1 MTKKTDAINYYDDEG
16 FNYEDYWTNRDY
28 EHLAEVTAI
37 NKLLKGRHFRLA
49 LDYGGGYGRLS
60 EPVLKVTDKLIV
72 SDPSTQQ
79 LDMAKAKHKSQKNVD
94 YMLLTEEGK
103 IPLKDKELDLL
114 LMIRVSHHLPQIDP
128 TFKEI
133 NRVLEKGG
141 LAVIEIANQAHIRNR
156 AKSYISLKGL
166 SKDPVPVGSV
176 ANGIKDTTPFVN
188 HNPKTIRT
196 QLKDN
201 NFKILKVLS
210 VSNLRSGSVKKLI
223 GVNSMIKVEDK
234 LQAPLSPLLF
244 GPSIFFLVQ
253 KLEDK

>member
-1 MTKKTDAINYYDDEG
+1 MTKKTDAINYYDDKD
-16 FNYEDYWTNRDY
+16 FNYEDYWANRDY
-28 EHLAEVTAI
+28 EHLSEVKAI
-37 NKLLKGRHFRLA
+37 DKLLKGRHFKLA

-60 EPVLKVTDKLIV
+60 EPILKVSDKLIV

-79 LDMAKAKHKSQKNVD
+79 LDMAKAKHKGQKNVD

-103 IPLKDKELDLL
+103 IPLVDKQLDLL
-114 LMIRVSHHLPQIDP
+114 LMIRVSHHLPIIDP

-156 AKSYISLKGL
+156 TKSYLRLKKL
-166 SKDPVPVGSV
+166 SNEPVTVGTV

-188 HNPKTIRT
+188 HNPNTIKN
-196 QLKDN
+196 QLKES
-201 NFKILKVLS
+201 NFKILKTLS
-210 VSNLRSGSVKKLI
+210 VSNLRSRSVKKMI
-223 GVNSMIKVEDK
+223 GVKSMIKLEDK
-234 LQAPLSPLLF
+234 LQSTLSPLLF

-253 KLEDK
+253 KTDDK